1 MWISMQNGSNCQGD
15 HMDIETLIRI
25 LADTDE
31 IELEN
36 VEIFAEELE
45 LFMSPI
51 EHAMRKAEYREL
63 SYESPLEEYR
73 GEIPVVS
80 FGHTKAEGGT
90 RSHTLQVGGEKTM
103 PFYRFEHNNPH
114 KPVIAFDVFDMKI
127 GLAKPVKVHYKEVLE
142 DPAAW
147 AQLCVD
153 KFDADMVTIHLIST
167 DPLLKDTPVKEAM
180 KTVEEVLQAVKV
192 PIIIGGS
199 GNPNKDPEILE
210 KAAEVADGERVML
223 NSASMNLDYK
233 TVAQAALD
241 HDHVVLSWTQLDIN
255 DQKTLNRHLFD
266 MGVERE
272 NMLIDPTTAALGYGL
287 EYSFSMMERMRLA
300 ALKGDTDLQC
310 PIASGTTNAW
320 GAREAWMKESPNEGE
335 TWGDRMKRGPL
346 WEAVS
351 AFTLCLAG
359 CNLFM
364 MMCPTSVQLFREMIT
379 QLTEDQPMTPA
390 AEWLTGGA

>member
-1 MWISMQNGSNCQGD
+1 
-15 HMDIETLIRI
+15 MDIESLMRI
-25 LADTDE
+25 LEDTDE

-45 LFMSPI
+45 LFMSPV
-51 EHAMRKAEYREL
+51 EKALKRAEYREL

-73 GEIPVVS
+73 GKIPVVK
-80 FGHTKAEGGT
+80 FGHTKGEGGT
-90 RSHTLQVGGEKTM
+90 RSHSLYVGGEETM
-103 PFYRFEHNNPH
+103 PFYRFEHDSPYA
-114 KPVIAFDVFDMKI
+114 PVVAFDVFDMKI
-127 GLAKPVKVHYKEVLE
+127 GLAKPVKIHYKEVLE

-147 AQLCVD
+147 AKLCVD

-167 DPLLKDTPVKEAM
+167 DPLLKDTSVNEAM
-180 KTVEEVLQAVKV
+180 KTVEDVLQAVKV
-192 PIIIGGS
+192 PIVIGGS

-210 KAAEVADGERVML
+210 KAAEVAEGERVML

-233 TVAQAALD
+233 KVGQAGLD

-266 MGVERE
+266 LGVERE

-320 GAREAWMKESPNEGE
+320 GA
-335 TWGDRMKRGPL
+335 
-346 WEAVS
+346 
-351 AFTLCLAG
+351 
-359 CNLFM
+359 
-364 MMCPTSVQLFREMIT
+364 
-379 QLTEDQPMTPA
+379 
-390 AEWLTGGA
+390 